1 MARTN
6 IDIDEAL
13 LQRVMQRYNLKT
25 KREAVHF
32 ALHELVGSYTKKDM
46 LEMRGTGW
54 DGPDRDAAD
63 APELI

>member
-13 LQRVMQRYNLKT
+13 LRRVMQRYSFAT

-54 DGPDRDAAD
+54 DGPNSDD
-63 APELI
+63 APPVELL

>member
-1 MARTN
+1 MVRTN

-13 LQRVMQRYNLKT
+13 LQRVMQRYNLRT

-46 LEMRGTGW
+46 LEMQGTGW
-54 DGPDRDAAD
+54 DGPERAD
-63 APELI
+63 TPPVELI